1 MTKSALIIRFNAI
14 GDIVLTSPVIDALF
28 DNGYEVHYLVKSSF
42 KDVLVHDKK
51 VKTIWSLDDSLEE
64 VIGQLKNVSFSVIID
79 LHNNLRSR
87 KVKSALKTKTLTLVK
102 KRWQLWKLTQTPFKS
117 YQETHIVR
125 RFLDVITPLG
135 IVVDNPQTRYA
146 LDGVSLPS
154 DLLIPR
160 EPYLVIAVGAA
171 WETKRIPKETL
182 LHLCEN
188 TAASHVMLIGSQ
200 QDQSLAQYL
209 KTNAKRD
216 TIDLTGSLTISQSAL
231 VISQAKV
238 LVSGDTG
245 PLHIA
250 AALRIP
256 VVAIYGSTH
265 PALGYTPYYGTVGVP
280 HHVIQNENLSCRPC
294 TKQGKK
300 KCPKGHFKCMVELDK
315 TEIVDKVNSYFE

>member
-1 MTKSALIIRFNAI
+1 M
-14 GDIVLTSPVIDALF
+14 
-28 DNGYEVHYLVKSSF
+28 
-42 KDVLVHDKK
+42 
-51 VKTIWSLDDSLEE
+51 
-64 VIGQLKNVSFSVIID
+64 
-79 LHNNLRSR
+79 
-87 KVKSALKTKTLTLVK
+87 
-102 KRWQLWKLTQTPFKS
+102 
-117 YQETHIVR
+117 R
-125 RFLDVITPLG
+125 RFLDVISPLG

-256 VVAIYGSTH
+256 VVGVYGSTH
-265 PALGYTPYYGTVGVP
+265 PCLLYTSDAAD
-280 HHVIQNENLSCRPC
+280 E
-294 TKQGKK
+294 
-300 KCPKGHFKCMVELDK
+300 
-315 TEIVDKVNSYFE
+315 